1 MEQTFYINNT
11 KYWIEQLDIDSFFW
25 ANDERES
32 LFCYPNQA
40 AAQQDAL
47 EVAQMLIE
55 ERKGESSDE
64 DNNAYWDAY
73 NQSYNRP

>member
-1 MEQTFYINNT
+1 
-11 KYWIEQLDIDSFFW
+11 
-25 ANDERES
+25 
-32 LFCYPNQA
+32 LFCYPTQA